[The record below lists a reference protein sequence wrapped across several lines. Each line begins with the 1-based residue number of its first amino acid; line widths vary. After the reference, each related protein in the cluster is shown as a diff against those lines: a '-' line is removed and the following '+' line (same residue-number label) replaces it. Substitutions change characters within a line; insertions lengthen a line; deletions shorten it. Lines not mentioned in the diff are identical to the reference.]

1 VKIFTARHDIG
12 IMISEAKKSLI
23 MKTLEFVR
31 DEKKDRVTVA
41 CADGMVSVYSK
52 CAYCRHCTG
61 IQVGK
66 RVAPSPQREALDLIR
81 KGTGSDEGLMTAAMM
96 FNTLVRDGSAIA
108 CSDDANAGYA
118 ALY

>member
-1 VKIFTARHDIG
+1 
-12 IMISEAKKSLI
+12 

-31 DEKKDRVTVA
+31 DEKKSRVTVA

-61 IQVGK
+61 IVVGK
-66 RVAPSPQREALDLIR
+66 RVAPAPQKEALDKLR
-81 KGTGSDEGLMTAAMM
+81 QGTGSDDSLMTAAMM

-108 CSDDANAGYA
+108 CADDANTGFL

>member
-1 VKIFTARHDIG
+1 
-12 IMISEAKKSLI
+12 
-23 MKTLEFVR
+23 MKTLQFVR

-61 IQVGK
+61 VVVGK
-66 RVAPSPQREALDLIR
+66 RVAPAPQKQALDAMR
-81 KGTGSDEGLMTAAMM
+81 SGRGSDDALMTAAMM

-108 CSDDANAGYA
+108 CDDDANAGYL

>member
-1 VKIFTARHDIG
+1 
-12 IMISEAKKSLI
+12 MISKAKKSLI

-61 IQVGK
+61 IVVGK
-66 RVAPSPQREALDLIR
+66 RVAPAPQAKALDAIR
-81 KGTGSDEGLMTAAMM
+81 QGKGSDESLMTAAMM
-96 FNTLVRDGSAIA
+96 FNTLIRDGKAIA
-108 CSDDANAGYA
+108 CDDDANAGYA

>member
-1 VKIFTARHDIG
+1 
-12 IMISEAKKSLI
+12 

-61 IQVGK
+61 IVLGK
-66 RVAPSPQREALDLIR
+66 RVAPAPQKEALDAIR
-81 KGTGSDEGLMTAAMM
+81 QGKGSDDSLMNAAMM
-96 FNTLVRDGSAIA
+96 FNTLIRDGKAIA
-108 CSDDANAGYA
+108 CDDDTNAGFLK
-118 ALY
+118 LY

>member
-1 VKIFTARHDIG
+1 
-12 IMISEAKKSLI
+12 

-52 CAYCRHCTG
+52 CAYCKHCTG
-61 IQVGK
+61 IVMGK
-66 RVAPSPQREALDLIR
+66 RTAPAPQKEALDAIR
-81 KGTGSDEGLMTAAMM
+81 KGRGSDDALMNAAMM
-96 FNTLVRDGSAIA
+96 FNTLIRDGSAIA
-108 CSDDANAGYA
+108 CDDDANAGYL

>member
-1 VKIFTARHDIG
+1 
-12 IMISEAKKSLI
+12 MISKAKKSLI

-41 CADGMVSVYSK
+41 CADGMVSVYSR

-61 IQVGK
+61 IVVGK
-66 RVAPSPQREALDLIR
+66 RVAPAPQAKALDAIR
-81 KGTGSDEGLMTAAMM
+81 QGKGSDENLMTAAMM
-96 FNTLVRDGSAIA
+96 FNTLICDGKAIA
-108 CSDDANAGYA
+108 CDDDANTGYA

>member
-1 VKIFTARHDIG
+1 M
-12 IMISEAKKSLI
+12 MISEAKKLLI

-31 DEKKDRVTVA
+31 DEKKGRVTVA
-41 CADGMVSVYSK
+41 CAEGMVSVSSK

-61 IQVGK
+61 VVVGK
-66 RVAPSPQREALDLIR
+66 RVAPAPQKEALDAIR

-96 FNTLVRDGSAIA
+96 FNTLIRDGNAIA
-108 CSDDANAGYA
+108 CDDDANTGYM

>member
-1 VKIFTARHDIG
+1 
-12 IMISEAKKSLI
+12 

-31 DEKKDRVTVA
+31 DTKKDRVTVA

-61 IQVGK
+61 VVTGK
-66 RVAPSPQREALDLIR
+66 RVAPAPQKEALDAIR
-81 KGTGSDEGLMTAAMM
+81 KGRGSDDGLMNAAMM
-96 FNTLVRDGSAIA
+96 FNTLIRDGSAIA
-108 CSDDANAGYA
+108 CDDDANAGYA

>member
-1 VKIFTARHDIG
+1 
-12 IMISEAKKSLI
+12 MISKAKKSLI

-41 CADGMVSVYSK
+41 CADGMVSVYSR

-61 IQVGK
+61 IVVGK
-66 RVAPSPQREALDLIR
+66 RVAPAPQAKALDAIR
-81 KGTGSDEGLMTAAMM
+81 QGKGSDESLMTAAMM
-96 FNTLVRDGSAIA
+96 FNTLIRDGKAIA
-108 CSDDANAGYA
+108 CDDDANAGYA

>member
-1 VKIFTARHDIG
+1 M
-12 IMISEAKKSLI
+12 MISEAKRSLI

-52 CAYCRHCTG
+52 CAYCKHCTG
-61 IQVGK
+61 IVAGK
-66 RVAPSPQREALDLIR
+66 RVAPTPQKDALDAIR
-81 KGTGSDEGLMTAAMM
+81 QGKGSDESLMNAAMM
-96 FNTLVRDGSAIA
+96 FNTLVRDGHAIA
-108 CSDDANAGYA
+108 CDDDANAGYV

>member
-1 VKIFTARHDIG
+1 M
-12 IMISEAKKSLI
+12 MISEAKKSLI

-41 CADGMVSVYSK
+41 CADGMVSVSSR

-61 IQVGK
+61 VVVGK
-66 RVAPSPQREALDLIR
+66 RIAPSPQKEALEAIR
-81 KGTGSDEGLMTAAMM
+81 KGSGSDDNLMTAAMM

-108 CSDDANAGYA
+108 CDDDANTGFKK
-118 ALY
+118 LY

>member
-1 VKIFTARHDIG
+1 
-12 IMISEAKKSLI
+12 

-52 CAYCRHCTG
+52 CAYCKHCTG
-61 IQVGK
+61 IVIGK
-66 RVAPSPQREALDLIR
+66 RTAPAPQKEALDAIR
-81 KGTGSDEGLMTAAMM
+81 KGRGSDDALMNAAMM
-96 FNTLVRDGSAIA
+96 FNTLIRDGSAIA
-108 CSDDANAGYA
+108 CDDDANAGYL

>member
-1 VKIFTARHDIG
+1 
-12 IMISEAKKSLI
+12 MISEAKRSLI

-31 DEKKDRVTVA
+31 DTKKDRVTVA

-61 IQVGK
+61 VVTGK
-66 RVAPSPQREALDLIR
+66 RVAPAPQKEALDAIR
-81 KGTGSDEGLMTAAMM
+81 KGRGSDDGLMNAAMM

-108 CSDDANAGYA
+108 CDDDANAGYA